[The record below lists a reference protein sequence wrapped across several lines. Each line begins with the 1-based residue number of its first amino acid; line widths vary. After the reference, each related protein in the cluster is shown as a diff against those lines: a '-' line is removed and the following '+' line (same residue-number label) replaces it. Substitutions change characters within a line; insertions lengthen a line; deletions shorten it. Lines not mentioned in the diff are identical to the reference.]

1 MPRKKRPKKPP
12 ISRRLGDKLHAA
24 GEFGRDSVRDP
35 GSVPGKAHGW
45 FRRWFRKIW
54 KVRGGG
60 LYALGYIVTFVWLE
74 VTSLTGDIVDSD
86 GVSDFLSGQAFEF
99 VFRFA
104 SDSIVNMIQAFLWP
118 LSFVEYRPPY
128 GIVALVLLYLGFARF
143 LKPPIEQWMFGDEP
157 DEPDEPDQPDETDG
171 DAKGQG
177 KA

>member
-1 MPRKKRPKKPP
+1 MVRKGPKKPP
-12 ISRRLGDKLHAA
+12 LRRRVGDKLNEV
-24 GEFGRDSVRDP
+24 GEFGRESVRDP

-74 VTSLTGDIVDSD
+74 VTSLTGELVESD
-86 GVSDFLSGQAFEF
+86 GVGDFLSGQVIEF

-104 SDSIVNMIQAFLWP
+104 SDTIVNMVHAFLWP
-118 LSFVEYRPPY
+118 LKFLEYRPPY

-143 LKPPIEQWMFGDEP
+143 LKPVIERWMFGDEHR
-157 DEPDEPDQPDETDG
+157 DVDVAGKQAG
-171 DAKGQG
+171 DD
-177 KA
+177 